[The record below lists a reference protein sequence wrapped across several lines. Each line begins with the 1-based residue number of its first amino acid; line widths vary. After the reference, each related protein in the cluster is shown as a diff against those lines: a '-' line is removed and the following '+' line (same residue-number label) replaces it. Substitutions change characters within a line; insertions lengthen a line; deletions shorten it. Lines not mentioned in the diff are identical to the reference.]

1 MKGARANFVIY
12 DDVYPPSE
20 DTYLLLDSVDYGA
33 DDSILEVGCGSGFVT
48 IELCKSVQKMIAVD
62 ISLSAVRNTK
72 ENIKK
77 SELLHSCE
85 IVQSDLLSAIDPET
99 KFSIIL
105 FNPPYL
111 PADGFRTS
119 IDHALIGGKE
129 GIETTVRFV
138 QEAVG
143 HLTKDG
149 SIYLVASSLAN
160 VSKIEASLQQQGLS
174 VTIVSKK
181 SRFFERIFVLKGNF

>member
-1 MKGARANFVIY
+1 MNGTRGNFVVY

-20 DTYLLLDSVDYGA
+20 DTYLLLDSIDYGA

-48 IELCKSVQKMIAVD
+48 IELCKTVKQMIAVD

-72 ENIKK
+72 ENIENN
-77 SELLHSCE
+77 ELLRSCE
-85 IVQSDLLSAIDPET
+85 VVQSDLLSAIDPKT
-99 KFSIIL
+99 RFSIIL

-111 PADGFRTS
+111 PEDEEETS

-138 QEAVG
+138 QEAVQ

-149 SIYLVASSLAN
+149 AIYLVASSLAN
-160 VSKIEASLQQQGLS
+160 VGKIEDSLQEQGLS
-174 VTIVSKK
+174 VSVVSKK
-181 SRFFERIFVLKGNF
+181 SRFFERIFILKGNF

>member
-1 MKGARANFVIY
+1 VNGTRGNFVVY

-20 DTYLLLDSVDYGA
+20 DTYLLLDSIDYGA

-48 IELCKSVQKMIAVD
+48 IELCKTVKQMIAVD

-72 ENIKK
+72 ENIENN
-77 SELLHSCE
+77 ELLRSCE
-85 IVQSDLLSAIDPET
+85 VVQSDLLSAIDPKT
-99 KFSIIL
+99 RFSIIL

-111 PADGFRTS
+111 PEDEDETS

-149 SIYLVASSLAN
+149 VIYLVASSLAN
-160 VSKIEASLQQQGLS
+160 VDKIEASLQQQGLS
-174 VTIVSKK
+174 VTVVSKK

>member
-1 MKGARANFVIY
+1 MNGTRGNFVVY

-20 DTYLLLDSVDYGA
+20 DTYLLLDSIDYRA
-33 DDSILEVGCGSGFVT
+33 DDTILEVGCGSGFVT
-48 IELCKSVQKMIAVD
+48 IELCKTVKQMIAVD

-72 ENIKK
+72 ENIENN
-77 SELLHSCE
+77 ELLRSCE
-85 IVQSDLLSAIDPET
+85 VVQSDLLSAIDPKT
-99 KFSIIL
+99 RFSIIL

-111 PADGFRTS
+111 PEDEDETS

-149 SIYLVASSLAN
+149 AIYLVASSLAN
-160 VSKIEASLQQQGLS
+160 VDKIEDSLQQQGLS
-174 VTIVSKK
+174 VTVVSKK